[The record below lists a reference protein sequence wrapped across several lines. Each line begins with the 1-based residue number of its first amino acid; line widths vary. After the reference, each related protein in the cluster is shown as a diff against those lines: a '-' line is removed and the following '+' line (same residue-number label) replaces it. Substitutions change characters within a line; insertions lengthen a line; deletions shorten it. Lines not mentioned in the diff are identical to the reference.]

1 MDQTTIFRA
10 RDIARSLGV
19 RKAAGYLR
27 NRGAT
32 LSQALV
38 ILVGR
43 VNHGA

>member
-1 MDQTTIFRA
+1 MDESVVFRA
-10 RDIARSLGV
+10 RDIARTLGV

-32 LSQALV
+32 LSQALA

-43 VNHGA
+43 MS